1 MARTA
6 SCDLIKQSVPPAM
19 FDTAKLAVTQA
30 LHKKCGAKLFGAT
43 GSDQMLSA
51 PLRALCGI
59 TTKIPHFQFIREG
72 VSRDS
77 ASTEDILSKISPS
90 PLTHA
95 IFGAILL
102 A

>member
-1 MARTA
+1 MKKK
-6 SCDLIKQSVPPAM
+6 SLCDRELGGVEHGWW
-19 FDTAKLAVTQA
+19 DRL
-30 LHKKCGAKLFGAT
+30 L
-43 GSDQMLSA
+43 DQMLSV

-59 TTKIPHFQFIREG
+59 TTKTPHFELVCGG

-77 ASTEDILSKISPS
+77 ASTEYILSKISPS